1 MAGGDFM
8 RQFSLSRLVFH
19 GEGMLNR
26 KHSSKVRHQTSIEK
40 YRATT
45 MALADAKYRL
55 KIARNDKKILVEN
68 RAKLRKHLVDPE
80 KKKFDQDMNNAL
92 LMVSRGTKS
101 LLKDIHRLETQ
112 RKLMMEILEDHE
124 AAMLNRN
131 LSKKL

>member
-1 MAGGDFM
+1 
-8 RQFSLSRLVFH
+8 
-19 GEGMLNR
+19 
-26 KHSSKVRHQTSIEK
+26 
-40 YRATT
+40 

-92 LMVSRGTKS
+92 LMVSKGTKS
-101 LLKDIHRLETQ
+101 LLKDINRLETQ

>member
-1 MAGGDFM
+1 M
-8 RQFSLSRLVFH
+8 
-19 GEGMLNR
+19 
-26 KHSSKVRHQTSIEK
+26 RHQTSIEK

-92 LMVSRGTKS
+92 LMVSKGTKS
-101 LLKDIHRLETQ
+101 LLTDYFLTIDL
-112 RKLMMEILEDHE
+112 L
-124 AAMLNRN
+124 
-131 LSKKL
+131 